1 MSVYRQH
8 LVSITATAAASTTTH
23 SFCSL
28 FVSFPSSSR
37 FWLECYSH
45 FVGFEL
51 EECFFEFVGKKQ
63 GEWHFHFHF
72 HFRFRFHFHLGCL
85 FREVVIAIF
94 YFSWPSFFCSWAS
107 IPLVQTMVSVCFCV
121 FNFCNFAAAA
131 GAVAVVIPSSIWF
144 FFFQKRTH
152 GMILTN
158 ILFSFANVLAFFYIF
173 FPFFNYS
180 FWPVTM
186 HWLYRHLLSFL

>member
-144 FFFQKRTH
+144 FFFKKEH
-152 GMILTN
+152 MEWFWLI
-158 ILFSFANVLAFFYIF
+158 FYSVLQMF
-173 FPFFNYS
+173 
-180 FWPVTM
+180 
-186 HWLYRHLLSFL
+186 